1 MDDIIIYEDAT
12 WGKYGKGIIPA
23 PMYQVYRIK
32 GVWIGDDESL
42 WYSFEPGDGIEASE
56 IAIVDLEDPEETYD
70 KVEVNKYG
78 FIDNMN
84 VVKVTITPSEQL
96 AEDYPAALV
105 NIDGKYKD
113 LAYLENPIEFYM
125 NKNHRVSIEWAE
137 GLKETFRI
145 VLAE

>member
-1 MDDIIIYEDAT
+1 MDTQIYEEAT
-12 WGKYGKGIIPA
+12 CGKYGKDIVPS

-32 GVWIGDDESL
+32 GVWIGDDESI
-42 WYSFEPGDGIEASE
+42 WYSFEPGEGITASE
-56 IAIVDLEDPEETYD
+56 IAIVDLEDSEKTYE

-78 FIDNMN
+78 FINNMS
-84 VVKVTITPSEQL
+84 VVKVTITPSEEL
-96 AEDYPAALV
+96 KETYPAALV

-113 LAYLENPIEFYM
+113 LNYLEEPIEFFM
-125 NKNHRVSIEWAE
+125 NKNHRVSIEWAD